1 MYDQQVGNGQ
11 QNQHM
16 HITHAGW
23 MYVALVVIAFAAVI
37 GTGFGVYYLQ
47 QGQVESLEKALSE
60 KNTMKVAASKEITAA
75 TTTATFSEQQ
85 IPYTF
90 SYPADWTKRY
100 NAPIHV
106 NPDVVQPRY
115 DIGFSAPATFVT
127 EEPIGGSYVQA
138 GAQITVGMEPTTQKT
153 AAEWIKTLPAIMKI
167 NDRKDATV
175 AGITAIEFRTAYE
188 SQDTFYTVF
197 VKDGKLYRFTFVAKE
212 GVQNKYFQAYKDL
225 VTSVKF
231 K

>member
-1 MYDQQVGNGQ
+1 MEELQRGNE

-16 HITHAGW
+16 HVHHVGW

-60 KNTMKVAASKEITAA
+60 KNSMKVAASKEITSA

-90 SYPADWTKRY
+90 SYPVDWTKRY

-106 NPDVVQPRY
+106 NPDTAQQKY
-115 DIGFSAPATFVT
+115 SIGLSAPGTFIT
-127 EEPIGGSYVQA
+127 EEPIGGGHIRA
-138 GAQITVGMEPTTQKT
+138 GAQITVDVEPATQK
-153 AAEWIKTLPAIMKI
+153 AADEWVKTLPAAMKL
-167 NDRKDATV
+167 NDRKDTTV
-175 AGITAIEFRTAYE
+175 TGIPAIEFRTAYE

-197 VKDGKLYRFTFVAKE
+197 IKDGKLYRYTFVA
-212 GVQNKYFQAYKDL
+212 GDGLQSSKYFQQYKSL
-225 VTSVKF
+225 LTSVKF